1 MAPRRSTPTLVGL
14 VVGGAATL
22 LCRQVGFV
30 PVDIARQP
38 PAHFSR
44 QSWGLQG
51 DVSETRVS
59 LKAVGTADEDQVEQ
73 IRTKHQANMAVLEQ
87 LQKAAAQAGQ
97 AGMVRQ
103 PAETY
108 MALAEKGEANAK
120 KPLIKT
126 LHQSIVSGCYV
137 AFAGLLSLSIA
148 GNLGAVA
155 TVAPGVQKMVFAALF
170 PVNLLLIL
178 NSGGQLFTGNTAT
191 VPMAVF
197 EGKATLME
205 LVKSW
210 VVSILGNIIGCAGF
224 ALAAKKGGLLVGG
237 VQNLAVAMTMMKT
250 SIPLGQILIKA
261 IMCNWMVCMA
271 VFLSEAAR
279 DLGGKMVG
287 IWFPISAFV
296 AMGMEHSVANMFL
309 LPAGILSGA
318 PITIAKM
325 VVRNWIPVAI
335 GNAIAGTVC
344 VAASYSYAFGALG
357 K

>member
-126 LHQSIVSGCYV
+126 LHQSIVSGCY
-137 AFAGLLSLSIA
+137 
-148 GNLGAVA
+148 
-155 TVAPGVQKMVFAALF
+155 
-170 PVNLLLIL
+170 
-178 NSGGQLFTGNTAT
+178 
-191 VPMAVF
+191 
-197 EGKATLME
+197 
-205 LVKSW
+205 
-210 VVSILGNIIGCAGF
+210 
-224 ALAAKKGGLLVGG
+224 
-237 VQNLAVAMTMMKT
+237 
-250 SIPLGQILIKA
+250 
-261 IMCNWMVCMA
+261 
-271 VFLSEAAR
+271 
-279 DLGGKMVG
+279 
-287 IWFPISAFV
+287 
-296 AMGMEHSVANMFL
+296 
-309 LPAGILSGA
+309 
-318 PITIAKM
+318 
-325 VVRNWIPVAI
+325 
-335 GNAIAGTVC
+335 
-344 VAASYSYAFGALG
+344 
-357 K
+357 